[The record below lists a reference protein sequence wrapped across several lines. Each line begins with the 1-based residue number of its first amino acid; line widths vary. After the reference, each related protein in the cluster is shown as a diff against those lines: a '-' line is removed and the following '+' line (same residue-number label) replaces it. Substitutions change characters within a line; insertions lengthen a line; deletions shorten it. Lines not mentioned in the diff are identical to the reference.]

1 MTGPC
6 ACLSL
11 PRLTLS
17 CSDIPENVVQPV
29 CAMTRS
35 ALGRAHAA
43 SNKIEFRYLNGNL
56 MFPEIHPLTLVF
68 ECNSRKADTSL
79 HLVSSNEWHR
89 HQPFGFTFLPSIG
102 R

>member
-1 MTGPC
+1 MTG
-6 ACLSL
+6 ALHLSQL
-11 PRLTLS
+11 AAPYVLLLGYSRECFPPGMRDDAFRTGPR
-17 CSDIPENVVQPV
+17 
-29 CAMTRS
+29 
-35 ALGRAHAA
+35 AL
-43 SNKIEFRYLNGNL
+43 NKIEFRYLNGNL

-79 HLVSSNEWHR
+79 HLVSSNEWYW